1 MKSAAK
7 IFIIIGICVGF
18 WAIVPL
24 VVGIIALKRLESA
37 KKSSDLVTIGILTLL
52 FCTRIGGILL
62 LCMREDDLLTFEER
76 RAKEKEENKD
86 SNLII

>member
-1 MKSAAK
+1 M
-7 IFIIIGICVGF
+7 
-18 WAIVPL
+18 
-24 VVGIIALKRLESA
+24 VGIIALKRLESA

>member
-1 MKSAAK
+1 M
-7 IFIIIGICVGF
+7 
-18 WAIVPL
+18 
-24 VVGIIALKRLESA
+24 VGIIALKRLETA

-86 SNLII
+86 SNPII